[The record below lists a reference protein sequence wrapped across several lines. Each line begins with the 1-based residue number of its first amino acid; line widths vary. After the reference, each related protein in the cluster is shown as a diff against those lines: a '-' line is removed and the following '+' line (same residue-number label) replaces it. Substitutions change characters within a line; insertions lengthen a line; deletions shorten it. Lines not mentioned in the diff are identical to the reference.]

1 MEKARILQI
10 NANYGFGS
18 TGLIM
23 KDIDELISRQPDLE
37 SFVAFQRSNAKKES
51 GIKIGNSVDWK
62 LHALFSRIL
71 GRQGFYS
78 GNTTK
83 RFTSTI
89 DKIRPDIVHLHNLHS
104 NYVNIEILLNYLAKK
119 DIPVII
125 TMHDCWW
132 FTGKCFHYIDV
143 NCNKFKIGCGGCPKR
158 KAPPASLF
166 FDRSGNVYQHKK
178 SALLAIPRLT
188 MVGCSDWICNEAKKS
203 FLNGVD
209 ITRIYNGIDTS
220 VFRPLPTTRKSNFT
234 VLGMANKWLSER
246 NKDLIPKILKE
257 TTSDIT
263 LVGCS
268 ESQQNYL
275 HQYGSRISS
284 LGFISDRDE
293 LAKIYNSAD
302 VFINVTHADTL
313 PTVNM
318 EAICCGTPVIT
329 YNSTGSPELVGPE
342 TGFIVEE
349 DDQQQIVDLINH
361 AQLPDRKMCSAVG
374 KQSFNKDNCYQGYI
388 NLYRTILKK

>member
-78 GNTTK
+78 GNATK

-166 FDRSGNVYQHKK
+166 F
-178 SALLAIPRLT
+178 
-188 MVGCSDWICNEAKKS
+188 
-203 FLNGVD
+203 
-209 ITRIYNGIDTS
+209 
-220 VFRPLPTTRKSNFT
+220 
-234 VLGMANKWLSER
+234 
-246 NKDLIPKILKE
+246 
-257 TTSDIT
+257 
-263 LVGCS
+263 
-268 ESQQNYL
+268 
-275 HQYGSRISS
+275 
-284 LGFISDRDE
+284 
-293 LAKIYNSAD
+293 
-302 VFINVTHADTL
+302 
-313 PTVNM
+313 
-318 EAICCGTPVIT
+318 
-329 YNSTGSPELVGPE
+329 
-342 TGFIVEE
+342 
-349 DDQQQIVDLINH
+349 
-361 AQLPDRKMCSAVG
+361 
-374 KQSFNKDNCYQGYI
+374 
-388 NLYRTILKK
+388 